1 MFDDDGTLWRRRT
14 RMFGHR
20 SAQYAWLWER
30 SWGKLVIL
38 APILFLVGVLLSS
51 VLKDREASEQL
62 KASFAQ
68 VCILE
73 TSAQACDQGVAAHH
87 QTCFNIASMPRR
99 GQHPSYHDEAL
110 YHTCVSR
117 RMRGLSALAPRPGA
131 E

>member
-1 MFDDDGTLWRRRT
+1 MFDDDGTLWHRRT

-30 SWGKLVIL
+30 PWGKLVVL
-38 APILFLVGVLLSS
+38 APILLLSGILLSS
-51 VLKDREASEQL
+51 VLKDRETSEQL

-73 TSAQACDQGVAAHH
+73 ASAQACDQGIADHH
-87 QTCFNIASMPRR
+87 QTCFNIAFMPRR
-99 GQHPSYHDEAL
+99 GQHPSYHDGSL
-110 YHTCVSR
+110 YNMCVSR
-117 RMRGLSALAPRPGA
+117 RMRGLSPLAPRPGV